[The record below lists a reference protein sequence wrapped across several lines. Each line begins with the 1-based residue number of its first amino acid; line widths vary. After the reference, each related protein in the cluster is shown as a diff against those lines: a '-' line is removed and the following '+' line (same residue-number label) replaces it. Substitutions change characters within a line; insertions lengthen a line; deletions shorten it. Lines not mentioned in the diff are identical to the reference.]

1 MAVRRQHAAR
11 HLLCLLALLLAG
23 CDDTPPAQAPV
34 FDGDAAARRWNTP
47 QQHWSRDQ
55 LEVLVLGEQVYART
69 CAGCHGAGGAGQS
82 VIGAPALQG
91 SAMVKGPPAQHVQ
104 IVLRGRGVMPAFGQT
119 LSDAELAAVVSYERN
134 AWGNRGGL
142 VGAADVA
149 ALRQA
154 RRPGGPVVARP

>member
-11 HLLCLLALLLAG
+11 YLLCLLSLLLAG

-34 FDGDAAARRWNTP
+34 FDADAAARR
-47 QQHWSRDQ
+47 WSRDQ
-55 LEVLVLGEQVYART
+55 LEVRVLGEQVYART